1 MLYTQPVPCST
12 LAPTPAGLA
21 VGLEC
26 EAAAAAAV
34 VPVGDAHT
42 LVLAA
47 VVPEAAVINHWGDR
61 ESNGRKEKTRRERM
75 GRDRQGGSHS
85 LVQLLLF
92 WLR

>member
-12 LAPTPAGLA
+12 PGRTPAGLA
-21 VGLEC
+21 VGLER

-47 VVPEAAVINHWGDR
+47 VVSEAAVINHWGEK
-61 ESNGRKEKTRRERM
+61 ESDSRKERTRGETMR
-75 GRDRQGGSHS
+75 SK
-85 LVQLLLF
+85 
-92 WLR
+92 